1 MAATVG
7 AIATA
12 LIAGIFGLAGHW
24 LKTRADKEAQ
34 VNPSWASFAEAQQK
48 QIDSLQ
54 SQMGVLK
61 EDQKSIR
68 GELEG
73 IKRRYKAAIGHI
85 FDFRKILPPDIEP
98 PPVPE
103 ILKDD
108 LN

>member
-1 MAATVG
+1 MLAAVG
-7 AIATA
+7 ALGTA
-12 LIAGIFGLAGHW
+12 AVTGVFGVLAAW
-24 LKTRADKEAQ
+24 LKARADKEAQ
-34 VNPSWASFAEAQQK
+34 INPSWASFAEAQQK
-48 QIDSLQ
+48 QNDSLQ
-54 SQMGVLK
+54 SQISTLK